1 MKTAPRLM
9 HALASVMAV
18 AGLTGAHAQQQVP
31 TWQDP
36 PRLVVGI
43 VVDQMRADMV
53 QRYWPNY
60 GEGGFRRLVREGA
73 YVRNTHYNYAPT
85 YTAPGHASI
94 YTGSTPAYHGIVGN
108 DLYDRRTGEEYYCA
122 TDARVKGVGC
132 SDVAGA
138 RSPVRL
144 LATTLADE
152 LERRT
157 ERRSITVGISLKDRG
172 AIMPIGRTGDAAY
185 WFTGGVDGA
194 FGTSTWYRPELPPWL
209 QAFNAEGRAA
219 TYLDRTWELLLP
231 KERYHEVLPDDNP
244 YEIPLN
250 GAATATLPQDLAAL
264 HRASGSTGILAY
276 TPWGNTIVT
285 DLALAAMEGE
295 GMGLDAVT
303 DLLAIS
309 YSSPDLLGH
318 RVGPRAVELED
329 MYVRLDRELE
339 RLFKAMDARV
349 GADRYVVF
357 LTADHAAAE
366 VPAYAKDLKGSA
378 GYVPMEEVRAELAAA
393 LVDRY
398 GAGPWVRHL
407 LNEQVW
413 LNDSLIAQRGID
425 PAPMRAW
432 VARTLQQRADI
443 AFAYTADQ
451 LQGSL
456 LSTGPARSLQA
467 GFHAARSG
475 DVAFVMLPGYFERM
489 GDGPGR
495 GTTHGSIWNY
505 DTHVPL
511 FFMGQGIRQGEVVRR
526 TAITDIAPTLAM
538 LLGTALPDAANGDPI
553 GEVLR

>member
-1 MKTAPRLM
+1 MS
-9 HALASVMAV
+9 ALALAV
-18 AGLTGAHAQQQVP
+18 CTMGHAQQAP

-53 QRYWPNY
+53 QRYWSNF
-60 GEGGFRRLVREGA
+60 GEGGFRRLAREGA
-73 YVRNTHYNYAPT
+73 YLRNTHYSYAPT

-94 YTGSTPAYHGIVGN
+94 YTGATPAYHGIVGN
-108 DLYDRRTGEEYYCA
+108 DLYDRTTGEEYYCA

-132 SDVAGA
+132 NDAVGA

-144 LATTLADE
+144 LSTTLADE

-157 ERRSITVGISLKDRG
+157 ERRSITVGVSLKDRG

-185 WFTGGVDGA
+185 WFTGGVEGA
-194 FGTSTWYRPELPPWL
+194 FGTSTWYRSELPSWL
-209 QAFNAEGRAA
+209 QAFNAEARAA
-219 TYLDRTWELLLP
+219 RYLDRTWELLLP
-231 KERYHEVLPDDNP
+231 RERYHEVLPDDNP
-244 YEIPLN
+244 YEIPLS
-250 GAATATLPQDLAAL
+250 GAVSATLPQDLAAL
-264 HRASGSTGILAY
+264 HRTSGSTGILAY
-276 TPWGNTIVT
+276 TPWGNAIIT

-295 GMGLDAVT
+295 GMGVDEVT

-309 YSSPDLLGH
+309 YSSTDILGH
-318 RVGPRAVELED
+318 RVGPRALELED

-339 RLFKAMDARV
+339 RLFKELDSRV

-366 VPAYAKDLKGSA
+366 VPAHAKDLKASA
-378 GYVPMEEVRAELAAA
+378 GYVPMDEVRAELSSV
-393 LVDRY
+393 LSDRY
-398 GAGPWVRHL
+398 GDGPWVRHI

-413 LNDSLIAQRGID
+413 LNDSLIARRGLD
-425 PAPMRAW
+425 PVPMREL
-432 VARTLQQRADI
+432 VVRTLLQRADI
-443 AFAYTADQ
+443 AFAHTADR
-451 LQGSL
+451 LQGPL
-456 LSTGPARSLQA
+456 LASAPGRALQN
-467 GFHAARSG
+467 GFHTARSG
-475 DVAFVMLPGYFERM
+475 DVAFVMQPGYFERM

-511 FFMGQGIRQGEVVRR
+511 FFMGRGIRQGEVVRR

-538 LLGTALPDAANGDPI
+538 LLGTALPDAAIGDPI

>member
-1 MKTAPRLM
+1 MKHVQFPISAAIVFT
-9 HALASVMAV
+9 LAGVIGCS
-18 AGLTGAHAQQQVP
+18 AQQPVP

-53 QRYWPNY
+53 QRYWSNY

-73 YVRNTHYNYAPT
+73 YLRNTHYNYAPT

-94 YTGSTPAYHGIVGN
+94 YTGTTPAYHGIVGN
-108 DLYDRRTGEEYYCA
+108 DLYDRRAGTEGYCA
-122 TDARVKGVGC
+122 TDANVKGVGC
-132 SDVAGA
+132 ADAAGA
-138 RSPVRL
+138 RSPFRL

-185 WFTGGVDGA
+185 WFTGGVEGA
-194 FGTSTWYRPELPPWL
+194 FATSTWYRTELPAWL
-209 QAFNAEGRAA
+209 QRFNAEGRAA
-219 TYLDRTWELLLP
+219 KYLDRTWDLLLP
-231 KERYHEVLPDDNP
+231 RERYHEVLPDDNP
-244 YEIPLN
+244 YEIPLS

-264 HRASGSTGILAY
+264 HKTAGSTGILAY

-285 DLALAAMEGE
+285 DMALAAMEGE
-295 GMGLDAVT
+295 GMGADAAP

-309 YSSPDLLGH
+309 YSAPDILGH
-318 RVGPRAVELED
+318 RVGPRALELED

-339 RLFKAMDARV
+339 RLFKALDAQV
-349 GADRYVVF
+349 GKDRYVVV
-357 LTADHAAAE
+357 LTADHAAAD

-378 GYVPMEEVRAELAAA
+378 GYVPTNEVRAELEAA
-393 LVDRY
+393 LVGRY
-398 GAGPWVRHL
+398 GAGPWVRHV

-413 LNDSLIAQRGID
+413 LNDSLIAQRGLD
-425 PAPMRAW
+425 PVPMQDL
-432 VARTLQQRADI
+432 VARTLLQRADI

-451 LQGSL
+451 LQRTVL
-456 LSTGPARSLQA
+456 PTGPGQA
-467 GFHAARSG
+467 VQLGYQASRSG

-489 GDGPGR
+489 GEGPGR

-511 FFMGQGIRQGEVVRR
+511 LFMGQGVRPGEVVRR
-526 TAITDIAPTLAM
+526 THITDIAPTLSM
-538 LLGTALPDAANGDPI
+538 LLGTALPDAAI
-553 GEVLR
+553 GEPVPEVLR